1 MDDLSYRQTQSA
13 LMDKLESRAAL
24 RSAVP
29 FSSNFESDNRLCLTC
44 VAFVPSA
51 LASAIEKEIIEP
63 LKVAAGGHF
72 YYPAES
78 LHLTMQNIRT
88 ISDPPKFSMDDVHAV
103 SEIIKVLATQFHLFE
118 FEIDGFLKLPTSL
131 ALRAYSEPRLKEFVR
146 KFRAE
151 LVAAGIPDD
160 KEYISNDVVF
170 GNITICRYSEE
181 PSTEF
186 MQRLAKSEFSIKSK
200 FAVEELALIST
211 NAICQP
217 SATKIF
223 QTVSFSK

>member
-1 MDDLSYRQTQSA
+1 MGDLSYRQMQSA
-13 LMDKLESRAAL
+13 LMDKLESTAAL
-24 RSAVP
+24 RTAVP
-29 FSSNFESDNRLCLTC
+29 FCNDFESDNRFCLTC
-44 VAFVPSA
+44 VAFAPSA
-51 LASAIEKEIIEP
+51 LASRIEKEIIAP
-63 LKVAAGGHF
+63 LKVAAGKHF
-72 YYPAES
+72 YYPAQS

-88 ISDPPKFSMDDVHAV
+88 ISDPPKFSMDDVLVVA
-103 SEIIKVLATQFHLFE
+103 EIIKVLATQFRPFE

-131 ALRAYSEPRLKEFVR
+131 ALRAYSEPRLMEFVR
-146 KFRAE
+146 KFRDE

-181 PSTEF
+181 PSREF
-186 MQRLAKSEFSIKSK
+186 IQALAKSEFSFTSK
-200 FAVEELALIST
+200 FTVEELALIST
-211 NAICQP
+211 NAVCQP